1 MEGDPGVAEM
11 VVVEESEAL
20 VPVSRQQVQGDLR
33 AEAVASAQLPPEAS
47 PPPEQL
53 LELDPLSFDRQMDPP
68 AQEAAPLQ
76 AMAVGEGVQE
86 APLPPAPVFPEAPA
100 QIQCTWCPVVMTLE
114 LLNEHMAVNHQ
125 PELVRE
131 AATAVFIEK
140 VKAWDGISE
149 EDLDD
154 ALAQFKAEV
163 GLGAAGRK
171 RQSTPPPPPG
181 RRRSRSSSSESRRP
195 RRKKT
200 PPPRS
205 SRRKSCT
212 RQLSSSS
219 SSSSGS
225 SSSSSSS
232 APDNGPD
239 PKPDNEGGAG
249 AADSKSASQMDA
261 VEAALVTGENKPQ
274 VTRPSPRICNA
285 NTPVRCA
292 SNAEHRA
299 VHSLESEGS
308 PPTTE
313 RPESPTYADAV
324 RTRSRRQVSPTSGV
338 VSLPVRTKL
347 GPTFRCAVC
356 QASTRS
362 LLRHR
367 IHQAECVSGLDR
379 DLTPEELSTILSSI
393 RFNEIDNGS
402 TYPYNYDNINRNLN
416 HG

>member
-1 MEGDPGVAEM
+1 MQW
-11 VVVEESEAL
+11 
-20 VPVSRQQVQGDLR
+20 QQVQGDLN

-47 PPPEQL
+47 LPTEQL
-53 LELDPLSFDRQMDPP
+53 LELDPLGFDRQMDRP
-68 AQEAAPLQ
+68 AQEA
-76 AMAVGEGVQE
+76 MAASEGVQE
-86 APLPPAPVFPEAPA
+86 APVPPGPVFPEAPA

-140 VKAWDGISE
+140 VKAWDGVSE
-149 EDLDD
+149 ENLDD

-163 GLGAAGRK
+163 GLEAAGRK

-181 RRRSRSSSSESRRP
+181 RRRSRSSSSEFRREK
-195 RRKKT
+195 RKKT
-200 PPPRS
+200 LPPRS
-205 SRRKSCT
+205 SCRKSCT
-212 RQLSSSS
+212 RHLSSSS

-225 SSSSSSS
+225 SSSGSSSS

-239 PKPDNEGGAG
+239 PKPDHEGSAG
-249 AADSKSASQMDA
+249 AAESKSHFQMDA
-261 VEAALVTGENKPQ
+261 VEAALE
-274 VTRPSPRICNA
+274 VTRPSLRIYNA
-285 NTPVRCA
+285 NTLVRCA
-292 SNAEHRA
+292 SNAEYRA

-308 PPTTE
+308 PPTTG

-324 RTRSRRQVSPTSGV
+324 RTRSRRQVSPTSGL
-338 VSLPVRTKL
+338 VSLPVHTKI

-367 IHQAECVSGLDR
+367 IHQAECVSGLDC
-379 DLTPEELSTILSSI
+379 DLTPEELSTILSST
-393 RFNEIDNGS
+393 RYNAIDNDS
-402 TYPYNYDNINRNLN
+402 TYPYNYDDINRNLN